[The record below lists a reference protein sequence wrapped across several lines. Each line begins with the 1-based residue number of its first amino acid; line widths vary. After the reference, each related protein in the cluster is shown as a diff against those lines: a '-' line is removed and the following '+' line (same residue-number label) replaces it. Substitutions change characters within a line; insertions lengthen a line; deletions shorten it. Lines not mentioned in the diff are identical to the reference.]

1 MMELLKLN
9 KSYNHII
16 YTSHQFLAIYYSDW
30 NTTTYS
36 LSCFNKTTH
45 LTNTSERIT
54 AGKILYS

>member
-1 MMELLKLN
+1 MMELFELK

-16 YTSHQFLAIYYSDW
+16 YTSDQFLTIHYSDW

-36 LSCFNKTTH
+36 LNSFKKTTH
-45 LTNTSERIT
+45 FANTSERIT